1 MALYYIA
8 LQGKNNVYP
17 VQAGGLKT
25 VIINLLIR
33 CLQCTPGKEE
43 DVMEMRAVSC
53 FPRLQMD
60 RLFYTFWFCTKIHI
74 ILPISLNS
82 EMTPEHCIFN

>member
-8 LQGKNNVYP
+8 SQGKSDVYP

-33 CLQCTPGKEE
+33 CLQCTTGKEE
-43 DVMEMRAVSC
+43 DDMEMRAVSC
-53 FPRLQMD
+53 FLRLQMD
-60 RLFYTFWFCTKIHI
+60 RLFYIFCFAQTY
-74 ILPISLNS
+74 ISS
-82 EMTPEHCIFN
+82 